1 MKQISTP
8 SGLYVVPQEIYDRSS
23 DKDIIKALEN
33 LGEYQPWIDKWAEQY
48 SKPNTV
54 ILDVGANIGSK
65 ILPFS
70 RLHGGNVHVIGFEP
84 VAINQEILKEL
95 VRVNELKNVE
105 LKKLALSNSGGEMA
119 INFPSSDSHLEA
131 VRGQG
136 QFNKINKDDHG
147 FAIVEFVKLDDLNI
161 KNISFIKVDI
171 EGHELEFL
179 EGAKETIDRER
190 PAIVLEIFNS
200 TKKKRLTESAQR
212 KNEQCLS
219 LMKSYGYKQIARKN
233 KDVLFIR

>member
-1 MKQISTP
+1 
-8 SGLYVVPQEIYDRSS
+8 
-23 DKDIIKALEN
+23 
-33 LGEYQPWIDKWAEQY
+33 
-48 SKPNTV
+48 
-54 ILDVGANIGSK
+54 
-65 ILPFS
+65 
-70 RLHGGNVHVIGFEP
+70 
-84 VAINQEILKEL
+84 
-95 VRVNELKNVE
+95 
-105 LKKLALSNSGGEMA
+105 MA

-190 PAIVLEIFNS
+190 PAIVLEIFNC
-200 TKKKRLTESAQR
+200 TFRNRLSKEDIQ
-212 KNEQCLS
+212 KNRIC
-219 LMKSYGYKQIARKN
+219 
-233 KDVLFIR
+233 